1 MTSFF
6 PRDTTHYKRGGG
18 GGGGGGGERTR
29 EKNEAI
35 RMKGRKNESKGS
47 VRGVKALFHGMGG
60 VEKQTSSTVCSIKRG
75 FIRRAVDG
83 RGIWIS

>member
-6 PRDTTHYKRGGG
+6 PRDTTHYKRGG
-18 GGGGGGGERTR
+18 RTR
-29 EKNEAI
+29 ERNQAI
-35 RMKGRKNESKGS
+35 RMKGKENESKGS
-47 VRGVKALFHGMGG
+47 DRGVKTLFYGMSG
-60 VEKQTSSTVCSIKRG
+60 VGKQTSSNVCSIKRG